1 METPETQIINVGAI
15 RNSRQANQLRSSHFQ
30 KASPQWG
37 RSVRGLFCKWNQ
49 KPAVLNYFKIVPL
62 IFIYLYS
69 KCLGDPPSYT
79 VFKLVIWPALSI
91 IKVVIKAGE
100 EIIWDFSFLL
110 SVNKYFL
117 SIYFMLGIVL
127 GPDSFFSL
135 LGWVWEWH
143 REIRK
148 LQCNMI
154 TFTEHLLMVKYK
166 IWKHLNQDLT

>member
-1 METPETQIINVGAI
+1 MLCCPPGLETRERCRYPRGCGSFPFINGAKVMETPETQIINVGAT

-30 KASPQWG
+30 KASPQRG

-49 KPAVLNYFKIVPL
+49 KPAVLNYFKIFPL

-100 EIIWDFSFLL
+100 EIIWTFPFYFPL

-117 SIYFMLGIVL
+117 SILFYARHCAG
-127 GPDSFFSL
+127 S
-135 LGWVWEWH
+135 W
-143 REIRK
+143 
-148 LQCNMI
+148 
-154 TFTEHLLMVKYK
+154 
-166 IWKHLNQDLT
+166 